1 MLLQQKVVT
10 FDPDTA
16 DLDVYV
22 SRASDRGPAKPNPV
36 AEMPTGG
43 GRYGE
48 QRGLSFKAVSLTVGI
63 HALLLGGLLTLNA
76 SMADK
81 KHDRFVAFDLASPTP
96 EAPPQ
101 DEVPDAP
108 QPKQL
113 AISPTP
119 PRDIVPVLPIPPITI
134 ATSAPAPMVSPP
146 AREAV
151 DAAPAAPPARPA
163 PPSMVSS
170 ADLGTRMIS
179 GRPPRY
185 PLQSRR
191 AREQGVVELMLVLGF
206 DGAVE
211 NISISSSS
219 GFERLDE
226 AAMQAVRRWRWEP
239 TLSGG
244 EPVKVRGVVSIPFQL
259 ES

>member
-1 MLLQQKVVT
+1 MLLQQKVDT
-10 FDPDTA
+10 LDPDAA
-16 DLDVYV
+16 DLHVYTAPAAKV
-22 SRASDRGPAKPNPV
+22 WPAKPSLV
-36 AEMPTGG
+36 AETPTSG

-48 QRGLSFKAVSLTVGI
+48 GHRISLKAVLITVAV
-63 HALLLGGLLTLNA
+63 HAVLLGGLLTLNA
-76 SMADK
+76 TLAAK
-81 KHDRFVAFDLASPTP
+81 KHDRFVAFDLASPAP
-96 EAPPQ
+96 AAPPQ
-101 DEVPDAP
+101 QEVSDVP
-108 QPKQL
+108 QPQAL
-113 AISPTP
+113 AVTPTP
-119 PRDIVPVLPIPPITI
+119 PREVIPVVPITPITI
-134 ATSAPAPMVSPP
+134 ATSAAAPVVSPP
-146 AREAV
+146 PREPVA
-151 DAAPAAPPARPA
+151 AAPAAPAARPA